1 MGSSDGYGFRREM
14 SLWGHNMGSQG
25 SRPDNYRELSGQ
37 PLVKM
42 TGYDIVFWPSA
53 RQLIKNVSPKTGE
66 DDREKY
72 FYLKVC
78 EDTDLGGRMCHARHE
93 RAC

>member
-1 MGSSDGYGFRREM
+1 MLPPINVPSRTERQKNVPRDTRAPAGFRREM

-37 PLVKM
+37 PLIKL

-53 RQLIKNVSPKTGE
+53 RQLIKNVSPKTGSV
-66 DDREKY
+66 DGV
-72 FYLKVC
+72 F
-78 EDTDLGGRMCHARHE
+78 
-93 RAC
+93 

>member
-1 MGSSDGYGFRREM
+1 
-14 SLWGHNMGSQG
+14 MGSQG
-25 SRPDNYRELSGQ
+25 FK

-42 TGYDIVFWPSA
+42 MGYDIVFWPSA

-78 EDTDLGGRMCHARHE
+78 EDTDLGGRMCHARHA
-93 RAC
+93 RASWFYKKSLN